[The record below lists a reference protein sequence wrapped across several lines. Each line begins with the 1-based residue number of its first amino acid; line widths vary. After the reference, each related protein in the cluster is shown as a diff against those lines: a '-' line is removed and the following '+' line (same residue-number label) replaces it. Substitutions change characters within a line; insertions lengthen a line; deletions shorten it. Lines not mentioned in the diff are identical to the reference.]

1 MIAQERM
8 AVRASPRADGQT
20 SCTLKKAAL
29 RMRNEVHFLM
39 RRDGYGLA
47 RVDTWRSGASA
58 VPVGVCLSIVR
69 CWIAAEIF
77 VLAMAILV
85 RLAA

>member
-1 MIAQERM
+1 
-8 AVRASPRADGQT
+8 
-20 SCTLKKAAL
+20 
-29 RMRNEVHFLM
+29 MRDNRHLLM

-47 RVDTWRSGASA
+47 RADAWRSSASG

-69 CWIAAEIF
+69 CWIAAEIV
-77 VLAMAILV
+77 VLVMAILL